1 MRARGWVIS
10 LVASVL
16 LNRMVSADP
25 HSTPDGLA
33 LAIKVQHFYEKTKDF
48 KADFDQSYRYAAMER
63 TQKSSGTMEVKK
75 PGYMRWDYVKPNPKL
90 FVLDGKALYTY
101 DPDDNSV
108 TVKKNFSSDALPMAV
123 TFLWGKG
130 KLSDEFDLSQVERPD
145 YGPVVLELMPRKTQP
160 GVSRLFFVVDPETGT
175 VTTSVIFDSEG
186 NENRITFSN
195 VKVNTGIADGRF
207 SFQIPKG
214 ADVKEL

>member
-1 MRARGWVIS
+1 MRSLRL
-10 LVASVL
+10 LVAASVVFA
-16 LNRMVSADP
+16 RVAAADS
-25 HSTPDGLA
+25 HSTPEGLA
-33 LAIKVQHFYEKTKDF
+33 LATKVQHFYEKTKDF
-48 KADFDQSYRYAAMER
+48 KADFEQSYRYAAMER
-63 TQKSSGTMEVKK
+63 TQKSSGTVEVKK
-75 PGYMRWDYVKPNPKL
+75 PGFMRWDYVKPNPKL

-108 TVKKNFSSDALPMAV
+108 MVKKDFSSDALPMAV

-130 KLSDEFDLSQVERPD
+130 KLSDEFDLSKVERPD
-145 YGPVVLELMPRKTQP
+145 YGPVVLQLMPRKPQP
-160 GVSRLFFVVDPETGT
+160 GVTRLFFVVDSETGT

-186 NENRITFSN
+186 NENRIAFSN